1 MALDPSYATKN
12 YTEQGGDRTI
22 MGGDLVL
29 PENAPSKTPTEGAA
43 IRAYESG
50 GTKYAALY
58 FPDGTIYDFTLTL
71 RS

>member
-12 YTEQGGDRTI
+12 YTEQEGDRTI
-22 MGGDLVL
+22 MGGDLIL
-29 PENAPSKTPTEGAA
+29 PEAAPSKTPTEGAA

-50 GTKYAALY
+50 GTYYCTLT
-58 FPDGTIYDFTLTL
+58 FPDGTVCDLTVTP